1 MDEDLIWWG
10 VRYALITAG
19 IMGAYCLW
27 AFSGSAARI
36 FSRIRIFRLVHRPE
50 SPRWHMLFCTIFLS
64 VSLVFAQVR
73 YDAYAYFFAE
83 ESSFIKDNYAF
94 VCPEAVY
101 FPVKK
106 NAVILILES
115 MENTYNDTKVFSEP
129 LLPRLREVQRRHLSF
144 ENQRQ
149 LYGTGW
155 TIAGMTS
162 YFFGLP
168 LLLFKNQG
176 NVLFDKFMPRASCTL
191 SILEHHGYRME
202 YVLSGTAEFAGTD
215 KMFST
220 HSNTFVQGAEY
231 LVKHRPEGK
240 TGRFWGIPDSFTY
253 RWARERFTALA
264 EKDEPFVLI
273 VQSIDTHGPKGFVE
287 KHNIR
292 HGDFRDV
299 LSAADNMACD
309 FLDWIEQQEKFKD
322 TAVIVLG
329 DHLTGFNPLY
339 DDHLLPNASRRTISN
354 AFINVGTKDMPDR
367 RRLCSSFDMAPT
379 ILEAMGAVLPER
391 RLGLGTSLFSGYK
404 TLVEEMGEDALNE
417 ELKKKSDFY
426 KSLFTIE

>member
-1 MDEDLIWWG
+1 M
-10 VRYALITAG
+10 
-19 IMGAYCLW
+19 
-27 AFSGSAARI
+27 
-36 FSRIRIFRLVHRPE
+36 
-50 SPRWHMLFCTIFLS
+50 
-64 VSLVFAQVR
+64 FAQVR

-94 VCPEAVY
+94 VSPESVH

-115 MENTYNDTKVFSEP
+115 MEDTYNDTKVFPEP
-129 LLPRLREVQRRHLSF
+129 LLPRLQEVQRRHLSF

-176 NVLFDKFMPRASCTL
+176 NVLFDTFMPRASCTL

-202 YVLSGTAEFAGTD
+202 YVLSGAAEFAGTD
-215 KMFST
+215 KMFAT

-231 LVKHRPEGK
+231 LAQHRPEGK

-253 RWARERFTALA
+253 EWARKRFTALA

-287 KHNIR
+287 KHNVR

-309 FLDWIEQQEKFKD
+309 FLDWLEHQEKFKD

-329 DHLTGFNPLY
+329 DHLTGSNPLY
-339 DDHLLPNASRRTISN
+339 DGYLLPNASRRTISN

-379 ILEAMGAVLPER
+379 MLEAMGQFCLNVVWDWALPCSAKIRRWWER
-391 RLGLGTSLFSGYK
+391 WES
-404 TLVEEMGEDALNE
+404 MP
-417 ELKKKSDFY
+417 
-426 KSLFTIE
+426 